1 MNRDNLN
8 GFYEFLRDLPT
19 RDSIRARLDQRAAQ
33 TQEGELNTLLNDASK
48 YIAQLEKKTRKT
60 LLDHVDIIEKLRA
73 LDRVLQQESPT
84 LAQIVRDAASQIL
97 GLRRT
102 VEEMK

>member
-19 RDSIRARLDQRAAQ
+19 TDSIRARLEQRAAQ

-48 YIAQLEKKTRKT
+48 YIAHLEKKTRKT
-60 LLDHVDIIEKLRA
+60 LLDDVDIIEKLRA
-73 LDRVLQQESPT
+73 LDRVLQQESPM
-84 LAQIVRDAASQIL
+84 LAQIARDAASQIL